1 MLLVILA
8 GLVVVATVTLIDAKI
23 TIDQW
28 KNRLQATAIALY
40 EESAEADY
48 IYEAYLVIKARLD
61 RIERAMGR

>member
-1 MLLVILA
+1 MLFIILA
-8 GLVVVATVTLIDAKI
+8 GLVVVTTVTLIDAKV

-61 RIERAMGR
+61 HVERVIGR